1 MAITRTSLASI
12 EESGWSF
19 SVVRD
24 EYRDIELLADEWL
37 EVERNDAVENM
48 KRAQRLAR
56 DEWKK
61 TLGRHAAQPSRANQ
75 PPRKVSGALQKG
87 VKLGRRRW
95 KTRDGRNS
103 SKRRGLLLE
112 GRVQNTHPAA
122 GPLEFGAIRRLG
134 FGPRPHWRPTL
145 RRIADEL
152 GEILAGVR

>member
-1 MAITRTSLASI
+1 MSVRTSLASI

-19 SVVRD
+19 TVVRE

-37 EVERNDAVENM
+37 DAERDSAVENM
-48 KRAQRLAR
+48 KLAQRLAR

-61 TLGRHAAQPSRANQ
+61 TLGRQAAQPSRANQ
-75 PPRKVSGALQKG
+75 PPRKISGALQRG

-95 KTRDGRNS
+95 KTRDGRNT

-152 GEILAGVR
+152 GDILAGVR